1 MSHDRTDL
9 ASGFGAGQLLV
20 AIVFG
25 EVVSQYPLAGGI
37 YPWCRRLWG
46 RRYAWIVSWLL
57 LVALAINFSGTHV
70 LARVAKIGLAAELI
84 GVVALGLY
92 LLLFQR

>member
-1 MSHDRTDL
+1 MTEPISPQGSAP
-9 ASGFGAGQLLV
+9 ASC
-20 AIVFG
+20 
-25 EVVSQYPLAGGI
+25 SSP
-37 YPWCRRLWG
+37 
-46 RRYAWIVSWLL
+46 SSS
-57 LVALAINFSGTHV
+57 AINFSGTHV